1 MGYQT
6 TVYNHRPGPC
16 RLIPGVEHGSED
28 IEALPN
34 GLAFISSGMMMS
46 VFSDNVQKY
55 YERHNVKGRIL
66 LFDFNSPEKDTVELK
81 FSEGFDQS
89 NFMPHGIS
97 VYQSPSTG
105 KVYLF
110 VVNHASGM
118 DRIEKFEFKEE
129 TQSLEHLHSYMDE
142 SINLANDVAA
152 TSENSFYFTNYANFR
167 DHYRHMMEILLMF
180 PFGSVWYYDGKDYTM
195 VADGFVL
202 ANGIMLS
209 KDHQNVYAVTSLM
222 SMLNIFKRETN
233 NSLTLEQEFPLYF
246 MPDNVNIEP
255 SSGNLII
262 ATSGVCHM
270 MMDHLNNPEMP
281 APSKVFMINMKNGS
295 YAESM
300 IELFSDDSS
309 GGIWGASVGYVYKN
323 KMLIGT
329 VLHRLMYCEVRTL

>member
-1 MGYQT
+1 MGELRNRKT
-6 TVYNHRPGPC
+6 CILTKFHRTDLVICSHSREGKTPSYS
-16 RLIPGVEHGSED
+16 RINT
-28 IEALPN
+28 LPIHMN
-34 GLAFISSGMMMS
+34 N
-46 VFSDNVQKY
+46 VTCHYFS
-55 YERHNVKGRIL
+55 
-66 LFDFNSPEKDTVELK
+66 
-81 FSEGFDQS
+81 
-89 NFMPHGIS
+89 
-97 VYQSPSTG
+97 
-105 KVYLF
+105 
-110 VVNHASGM
+110 
-118 DRIEKFEFKEE
+118 
-129 TQSLEHLHSYMDE
+129 
-142 SINLANDVAA
+142 ANDVAA